1 MKISRITC
9 YEVII
14 PARAGSIGSD
24 GVNKPLHKLES
35 GVKPAWTLQFD
46 EVPKLIL
53 KLELDSGIIGWG
65 ELYRDHNWNVVEQIA
80 SMLLGMDLQNIVLQ
94 KLPFSFCREY
104 DGFECAVWDA
114 YAKAHSVRVVDL
126 LGGPV
131 QKKVKVGA
139 WSSHRSLDDIEGL
152 VQGFEVQGYDCVK
165 FKCDLE
171 DDVVGWSRIIYD
183 NFPGMKIILD
193 PNERWITGAEVRW
206 RLSALAEIG
215 NILCIEDPVSRWKL
229 NEYHQFR
236 QFSSVPIVLH
246 VALPYIQHGQR
257 IKDAIQAIRED
268 AVDGFNFNCG
278 LASFQLL
285 SHIAQ
290 AAELPCWHGSEIDLG
305 ILEAMYIH
313 SSAASSS
320 CIWPGDIFGRLI
332 REHDLLKTPLRIEP
346 PYAYLPEGAGLG
358 IEVDEDA
365 IRSYMIQEKEYP

>member
-1 MKISRITC
+1 
-9 YEVII
+9 
-14 PARAGSIGSD
+14 
-24 GVNKPLHKLES
+24 
-35 GVKPAWTLQFD
+35 
-46 EVPKLIL
+46 
-53 KLELDSGIIGWG
+53 WG
-65 ELYRDHNWNVVEQIA
+65 ELYRDQRWNVVEQIA

-114 YAKAHSVRVVDL
+114 YAKAHSVRGVDL

-229 NEYHQFR
+229 NEYYQFR

-268 AVDGFNFNCG
+268 AVDGFNF
-278 LASFQLL
+278 
-285 SHIAQ
+285 
-290 AAELPCWHGSEIDLG
+290 
-305 ILEAMYIH
+305 
-313 SSAASSS
+313 
-320 CIWPGDIFGRLI
+320 
-332 REHDLLKTPLRIEP
+332 
-346 PYAYLPEGAGLG
+346 
-358 IEVDEDA
+358 
-365 IRSYMIQEKEYP
+365 